1 MEEKRTE
8 TLTGPLTEKIER
20 WESIYADTV
29 RRHELMNLG
38 FRTYWASK
46 ASNLRELD
54 KLKHDVDLIKEAEYE
69 VDLAKKTLEEL
80 KAQREV
86 QE

>member
-1 MEEKRTE
+1 MEARTTE
-8 TLTGPLTEKIER
+8 TLTEKIER

-29 RRHELMNLG
+29 RRHELMKLG
-38 FRTYWASK
+38 FGTYWASK

-54 KLKHDVDLIKEAEYE
+54 ELKHDVALINEAEYE
-69 VDLAKKTLEEL
+69 VDLVKKYLAEL
-80 KAQREV
+80 KAQKEV

>member
-1 MEEKRTE
+1 MEEKKTD
-8 TLTGPLTEKIER
+8 TLTEQIER

-29 RRHELMNLG
+29 RRKELMEMG
-38 FRTYWASK
+38 FKAYWANKVNDTSEI
-46 ASNLRELD
+46 AEI
-54 KLKHDVDLIKEAEYE
+54 KHDIDLVKEAEYE

>member
-1 MEEKRTE
+1 MEEKITE
-8 TLTGPLTEKIER
+8 TLTEKIAR
-20 WESIYADTV
+20 WKSIYTDTV

-54 KLKHDVDLIKEAEYE
+54 ELKYDVDLVKEAEYE
-69 VDLAKKTLEEL
+69 VDLAKKYLAEL
-80 KAQREV
+80 KAQKEA
-86 QE
+86 EE

>member
-1 MEEKRTE
+1 MEEKITE
-8 TLTGPLTEKIER
+8 TLTEKIAR
-20 WESIYADTV
+20 WKSIYTDTV

-54 KLKHDVDLIKEAEYE
+54 ELKHDVDLVKEAEYE
-69 VDLAKKTLEEL
+69 VDLAKKYLAEL
-80 KAQREV
+80 KAQKEA
-86 QE
+86 EE